1 VAILAELR
9 AHPRFVL
16 FLLAGTFA
24 FAAPTAGLVVLSS
37 EIVRSYPATGSGA
50 NFAALALALLGLS
63 ATVPTLGAAL
73 VSGTLADRVN
83 RLRLLRIVSVVALA
97 ALAGGALLLWIRP
110 SAAIAVPGPSGFTL
124 PVWVLLLFPLWAAM
138 TAAATIF
145 RPAFNAS
152 LPKLVPAV
160 SLGRANGLI
169 FGLTVAVGVVTWV
182 AVGPIT
188 DTVGPVYALLL
199 PILLFAASVVC
210 LFQLRVELQE
220 ERTTPRRS
228 FLSDAVEGYRFLG
241 QRRELLALTLGSLA
255 INFLNAVAF
264 VELPLYALDYLRSS
278 TALLGALYAVGS
290 IGGGVGSFLIGRS
303 RFEPYAGRLI
313 ALLIVPMGLTVLALP
328 LLHSPVL
335 ALADM
340 FMFGL
345 FPGMVQTMFL
355 AGVQATVPNRILG
368 RVFAADEVGS
378 FGLVPI
384 GQYVGGLATIA
395 IGLRSTY
402 LVAGIGTIAVGLV
415 LLSIPV
421 VARFRF
427 VPEPAV
433 PPGALVGPSLPLP
446 LPEVPLANP
455 GDGPPPIL

>member
-1 VAILAELR
+1 MAFLDELR
-9 AHPRFVL
+9 AHPRFLV
-16 FLLAGTFA
+16 FLLAGTFS

-37 EIVRSYPATGSGA
+37 EVVRSYPATGAGA
-50 NFAALALALLGLS
+50 DFAALALALLGLS

-83 RLRLLRIVSVVALA
+83 RLRLLRLVSLVALA
-97 ALAGGALLLWIRP
+97 ALAGAAALLYYRP
-110 SAAIAVPGPSGFTL
+110 SASIGTPGPAGFAL
-124 PVWVLLLFPLWAAM
+124 PVWVILLFPLWAAM

-152 LPKLVPAV
+152 IPKLVPSV

-169 FGLTVAVGVVTWV
+169 YGLTVVVGVVTWV

-188 DTVGPVYALLL
+188 DTVGPVVALLL
-199 PILLFAASVVC
+199 PISLFGASVVC
-210 LFQLRVELQE
+210 LYRLKLELQE
-220 ERTTPRRS
+220 PRTVPRRS
-228 FLSDAVEGYRFLG
+228 FLADVVEGYQFLG
-241 QRRELLALTLGSLA
+241 ERRELLALTLGSLA

-264 VELPLYALDYLRSS
+264 VELPLYALDYLGSS

-290 IGGGVGSFLIGRS
+290 IGGGAGSYLIGRS
-303 RFEPYAGRLI
+303 RFEPHAGRLI
-313 ALLIVPMGLTVLALP
+313 AFCIVPMGITVLALP
-328 LLHSPVL
+328 LLHNPIL
-335 ALADM
+335 ALGDM
-340 FMFGL
+340 FLFGL

-378 FGLVPI
+378 FGLVPV

-395 IGLRSTY
+395 FGLRSTY
-402 LVAGIGTIAVGLV
+402 LLAGLGTVAVGLA
-415 LLSIPV
+415 LLALPV

-427 VPEPAV
+427 VPERPI
-433 PPGALVGPSLPLP
+433 PTGALAGSPVPIG
-446 LPEVPLANP
+446 LPEVPLVNP
-455 GDGPPPIL
+455 GDGPPPSV